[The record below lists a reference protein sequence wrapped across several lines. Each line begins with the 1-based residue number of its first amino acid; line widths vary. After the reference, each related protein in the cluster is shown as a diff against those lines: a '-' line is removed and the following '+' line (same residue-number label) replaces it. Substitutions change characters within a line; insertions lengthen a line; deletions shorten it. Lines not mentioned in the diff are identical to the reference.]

1 MAKEKTN
8 KLQDAIKYYA
18 VVASDDNATE
28 EARKYAT
35 TALYYLRRYAR
46 YSVNKAEEEYLMN
59 DNCKWTKEE
68 EDQLKA
74 EFEKGY
80 SVERLAK
87 VHHRKYSGIISRLV
101 LLGLLSEEGT
111 VKKRWTKEE
120 EEKLEKEFL
129 SGKKL
134 AQIAKN
140 HNRTIGGINS
150 RLILLGL
157 IDE

>member
-1 MAKEKTN
+1 MAKEKTT

-18 VVASDDNATE
+18 ELVDSEAASETE
-28 EARKYAT
+28 KKYAT

-46 YSVNKAEEEYLMN
+46 YYSNKTEQEYLMN

-68 EDQLKA
+68 EDKLKA

-87 VHHRKYSGIISRLV
+87 IHHRKFSGIISRLV
-101 LLGLLSEEGT
+101 LLGLLNEEGT

-134 AQIAKN
+134 AQIAEA

-150 RLILLGL
+150 RLVLLGL
-157 IDE
+157 IDD

>member
-1 MAKEKTN
+1 MAKEKQS
-8 KLQDAIKYYA
+8 KLQDAIGYFSD
-18 VVASDDNATE
+18 VVRSDTATE
-28 EARKYAT
+28 TEKKYAT
-35 TALYYLRRYAR
+35 TALYYLRRYAK
-46 YSVNKAEEEYLMN
+46 YFSNKAEEERLMN

-68 EDQLKA
+68 EDKLKE
-74 EFEKGY
+74 EFQKGY

-87 VHHRKYSGIISRLV
+87 LHHRKFSGIISRLV
-101 LLGLLSEEGT
+101 LLGLLSDEGT

-120 EEKLEKEFL
+120 EKKLEKEFL

-134 AQIAKN
+134 AQMAEA

-157 IDE
+157 IED